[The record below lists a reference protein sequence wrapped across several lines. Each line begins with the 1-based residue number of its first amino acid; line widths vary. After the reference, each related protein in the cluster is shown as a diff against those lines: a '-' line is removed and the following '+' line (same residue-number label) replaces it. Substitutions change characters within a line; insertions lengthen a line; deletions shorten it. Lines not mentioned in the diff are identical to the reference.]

1 LSAQTIAIWTIP
13 RFDSTGQ
20 VVRLP
25 PGGSNRMSDERRD
38 ASASAEGQVKVTD
51 RRRFTPEGEP
61 VGAAEEP
68 GAPAGPGPGERGR
81 DEPASEERD
90 RKLAEQAARID
101 ELSRAYAALLED
113 NKAFRQRT
121 EREKARL
128 LEAERANVVQ
138 ALLEAADELERALAA
153 VSGAQDGGDALRS
166 LVDGVRLSLGA
177 VHKRIAEV
185 GAVRFSVT
193 GQPFDPHVAEA
204 VDTNAVAQS
213 EQDGVVLHEVRPG
226 YRLGDRVLR
235 PARVRVGRLAR
246 A

>member
-1 LSAQTIAIWTIP
+1 
-13 RFDSTGQ
+13 
-20 VVRLP
+20 
-25 PGGSNRMSDERRD
+25 MSDERRD

-61 VGAAEEP
+61 VGAAAEEP
-68 GAPAGPGPGERGR
+68 GAAAGPGPEERGR
-81 DEPASEERD
+81 AEPTREEQD
-90 RKLAEQAARID
+90 RKLAAQAARID
-101 ELSRAYAALLED
+101 ELSRAYAALLDD

-121 EREKARL
+121 ERERARL
-128 LEAERANVVQ
+128 VEAERANVVQ

-153 VSGAQDGGDALRS
+153 VSGAKDGGEALRS

-177 VHKRIAEV
+177 LQKRIAEI
-185 GAVRFSVT
+185 GAVRFSVA

-204 VDTNAVAQS
+204 VDTVAVAQV
-213 EQDGVVLHEVRPG
+213 EQDGIVVHEVRPG
-226 YRLGDRVLR
+226 YRIGDRVLR